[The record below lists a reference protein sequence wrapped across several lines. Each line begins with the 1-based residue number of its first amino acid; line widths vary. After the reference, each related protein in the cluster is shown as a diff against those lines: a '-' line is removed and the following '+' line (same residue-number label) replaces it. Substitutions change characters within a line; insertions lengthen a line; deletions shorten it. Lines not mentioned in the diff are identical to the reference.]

1 MFEDFIRERITEL
14 RMRKNVSERCMSLDM
29 GRSEGYINHISSGK
43 AMPSMSEFFEI
54 CRYFGITP
62 YEFFNENMKYP
73 EKIHKIIK
81 GINKLNEKDTELIIN
96 LIESYKENNKRYFI
110 KIIIKITAIV
120 VSDGFHDLLYAQG
133 TLAQQISSL
142 LQFTFL

>member
-29 GRSEGYINHISSGK
+29 GHSEGYINHITSGK
-43 AMPSMSEFFEI
+43 AMPSMIEFFEI

-81 GINKLNEKDTELIIN
+81 DINKSATAHLTRRIN
-96 LIESYKENNKRYFI
+96 APCRCLPK
-110 KIIIKITAIV
+110 
-120 VSDGFHDLLYAQG
+120 
-133 TLAQQISSL
+133 QQ
-142 LQFTFL
+142 FY

>member
-14 RMRKNVSERCMSLDM
+14 GMSNYGSVRCMSFDF
-29 GRSEGYINHISSGK
+29 GHSEGYINHITSGK
-43 AMPSMSEFFEI
+43 AMPSMIEFFEI

-96 LIESYKENNKRYFI
+96 LIESYKENNKRY
-110 KIIIKITAIV
+110 
-120 VSDGFHDLLYAQG
+120 
-133 TLAQQISSL
+133 
-142 LQFTFL
+142 

>member
-1 MFEDFIRERITEL
+1 MFEDFVRKRITEL
-14 RMRKNVSERCMSLDM
+14 RMRKNISERCMSLDM

-81 GINKLNEKDTELIIN
+81 DINNSATAHLTRLLSQAYRCSLKN
-96 LIESYKENNKRYFI
+96 LLF
-110 KIIIKITAIV
+110 
-120 VSDGFHDLLYAQG
+120 
-133 TLAQQISSL
+133 
-142 LQFTFL
+142 

>member
-29 GRSEGYINHISSGK
+29 GHSEGYINHITSGK

-96 LIESYKENNKRYFI
+96 LIESYKDNNKRY
-110 KIIIKITAIV
+110 
-120 VSDGFHDLLYAQG
+120 
-133 TLAQQISSL
+133 
-142 LQFTFL
+142 